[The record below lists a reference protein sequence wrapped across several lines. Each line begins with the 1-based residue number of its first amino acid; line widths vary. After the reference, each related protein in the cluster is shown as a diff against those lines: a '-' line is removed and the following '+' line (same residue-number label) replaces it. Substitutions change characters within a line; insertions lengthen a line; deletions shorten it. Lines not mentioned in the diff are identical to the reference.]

1 MAPSSLF
8 GGAGLGTP
16 WVRNAVAVVGGMFAT
31 FCGFSF
37 FVPFLALHL
46 QDLGLSPAESA
57 AWVGYIGFVQGVG
70 FATSAPL
77 WGMLADRVG
86 RKPMVVRAM
95 AASSA
100 GMLLLPVFDSALAVL
115 LIILGRGLLA
125 GPGTAAVALV
135 SAVTPR
141 DRLAMVLGWIDAAQ
155 VLGISLGLAAGGM
168 LAATI
173 GIQKT
178 FVAGGCF
185 GMLGALL
192 VLLMAREDFVRPQKF
207 QAPSGRNRLRRV
219 GGALAQARA
228 TLNPTIVFAFLLSS
242 GVWMSQQGTGYI
254 MPLRVQEIASPDQVP
269 LFTGLAA
276 SVFAATMFGGVL
288 LASRLAGRWGY
299 RQVLFAGLIGTTVLF
314 LPQGLAGELW
324 PFMLAR
330 ALQGFCTGLVMPLG
344 RALIAFA
351 SDRSDRGTVYG
362 LSGVFGGVGTATGP
376 LLFGTL
382 LTTAIGVGPAFMLG
396 ALCFLPALLSL
407 LRRHEI
413 NALAARG

>member
-1 MAPSSLF
+1 MAPAQRRDRL
-8 GGAGLGTP
+8 GLSTP

-46 QDLGLSPAESA
+46 QDLGLSPTESA
-57 AWVGYIGFVQGVG
+57 TWVGYIGFVQGVG

-95 AASSA
+95 AASSI
-100 GMLLLPVFDSALAVL
+100 GMLVLPFFDSALAVL

-141 DRLAMVLGWIDAAQ
+141 ERLAMVLGWIDAAQ
-155 VLGISLGLAAGGM
+155 VLGISLGLAAGGL

-173 GIQKT
+173 GIQRT
-178 FVAGGCF
+178 FIAGGCF
-185 GMLGALL
+185 GLLGALL

-207 QAPSGRNRLRRV
+207 RAPPGRNRLRRV

-254 MPLRVQEIASPDQVP
+254 LPLRVQEIASPDQVE

-288 LASRLAGRWGY
+288 LAARLARRWGY
-299 RQVLFAGLIGTTVLF
+299 RQVLFVGLIGTTALF
-314 LPQGLAGELW
+314 LPQGFAGELW

-330 ALQGFCTGLVMPLG
+330 AAQGFCTGLVMPLG

-351 SDRSDRGTVYG
+351 SERSDRGTVYG
-362 LSGVFGGVGTATGP
+362 LSGVFGGAGTATGP

-382 LTTAIGVGPAFMLG
+382 LTATIGVGPAFMLG

-407 LRRHEI
+407 LRRGEI